1 MSGFVSKV
9 MPTHNEFGMFP
20 LLLVS
25 GRVFVKLKSSVP
37 IIFGRTSLK
46 KLFGLGG
53 PFLEKFL
60 ID

>member
-25 GRVFVKLKSSVP
+25 GRDFVKLKSSVP

-46 KLFGLGG
+46 NLFRLGG
-53 PFLEKFL
+53 PFWRKS
-60 ID
+60 